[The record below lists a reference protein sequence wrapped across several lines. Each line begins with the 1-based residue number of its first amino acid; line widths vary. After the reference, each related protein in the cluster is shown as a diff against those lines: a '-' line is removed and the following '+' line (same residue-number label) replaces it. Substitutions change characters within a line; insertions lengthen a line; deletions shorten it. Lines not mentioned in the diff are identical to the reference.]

1 MNALG
6 KFLRQPTL
14 LWYMYIRSQSYEYST
29 FRAKYENPHVGGKT
43 KLSCVSCVFRLG
55 QFQPFDLSR
64 MLNNPNELEAADSGN
79 VKFTLGEIR
88 NFIIRKLHSLDD
100 IFEALAGGVE
110 GDVMG
115 HGKAIGRGG

>member
-14 LWYMYIRSQSYEYST
+14 LWYMYNRSQSYEYST
-29 FRAKYENPHVGGKT
+29 FRAKSENPHEER
-43 KLSCVSCVFRLG
+43 LSYHVCLAYLFRLG
-55 QFQPFDLSR
+55 LFQPSDLSHV
-64 MLNNPNELEAADSGN
+64 EARTHSRN

-110 GDVMG
+110 GDVMC
-115 HGKAIGRGG
+115 HGKAIGGGG